1 MQEESLS
8 EYDRLRIS
16 RAKDYLRSVR
26 SARQRLDQMQIRR
39 ADQLFA
45 MQVKGMQYTG
55 LPASPNSYGD
65 AVPDGVAKLD
75 VIDAAISDAS
85 AQWEASIAECLAA
98 LCAMPTPEY
107 SMLIEHRYINGSMW
121 RDVAAALDRSVSWC
135 THSEGEALIEL
146 YEFLPHSHRLPRHP
160 AV

>member
-1 MQEESLS
+1 MHEEALS

-98 LCAMPTPEY
+98 LCSMPTPEY
-107 SMLIEHRYINGSMW
+107 SALLEHRYINGSTW
-121 RDVAAALDRSVSWC
+121 RNVALALDRSVSWC
-135 THSEGEALIEL
+135 THSEAEALIEL
-146 YEFLPHSHRLPRHP
+146 YEFLPHSRRLPRHP

>member
-1 MQEESLS
+1 MQEKALS

-16 RAKDYLRSVR
+16 RAKDYLWSVR
-26 SARQRLDQMQIRR
+26 SARQRLEQMRIRK

-75 VIDAAISDAS
+75 AIDAAISDAS
-85 AQWEASIAECLAA
+85 AQWESAITECMAVLMS
-98 LCAMPTPEY
+98 MPTPEY
-107 SMLIEHRYINGSMW
+107 SVLLERRYLNGSTW
-121 RDVAAALDRSVSWC
+121 RNVALALDRSVSWC
-135 THSEGEALIEL
+135 THSEAEALIEL
-146 YEFLPHSHRLPRHP
+146 YDLMPHSRRLPRHP